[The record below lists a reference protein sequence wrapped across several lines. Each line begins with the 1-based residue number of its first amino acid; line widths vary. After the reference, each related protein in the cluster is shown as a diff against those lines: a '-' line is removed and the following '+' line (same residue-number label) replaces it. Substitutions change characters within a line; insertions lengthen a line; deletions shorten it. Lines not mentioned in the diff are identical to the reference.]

1 MPHSSTAVSARL
13 SRLVITCGIPPC
25 LWCHLAHSLTDTHF
39 SQLLHLTLLVQYFF
53 FPTRLNERLSSSP
66 SHDVT
71 FICARDSLHSR
82 VQCGVVLSCVRETPS
97 PLSRF
102 CMVWCHRVRDSLAT
116 LMVRYSALPPPI
128 VKLAGIYIY
137 MLLSRRFAHGIRIVG
152 EPIWS
157 GVGTLAVWGPTD
169 TRDCLCLYLSE

>member
-39 SQLLHLTLLVQYFF
+39 SQLLHPTLLVQCFSN
-53 FPTRLNERLSSSP
+53 RLNERLLPSP

-71 FICARDSLHSR
+71 FLCARDSLHSR
-82 VQCGVVLSCVRETPS
+82 GSVRCGAIVRETPS

-116 LMVRYSALPPPI
+116 LMVRYSAVPPPI
-128 VKLAGIYIY
+128 VKLAD
-137 MLLSRRFAHGIRIVG
+137 MPLPRRFAHGIRIVG

-157 GVGTLAVWGPTD
+157 GVGTLAVWGPYGYQW
-169 TRDCLCLYLSE
+169 LPMALPV